1 MQTSKDQREA
11 YGALSQTHLSMRWF
25 DGRLSP
31 SGLKGW
37 ISPLAPWFPQQ
48 AARFCRDTFSKR
60 DVRGAKVSFL
70 IIMCEVLGIRLSWL
84 ASLLRMAYRPA
95 YGDS

>member
-1 MQTSKDQREA
+1 MVHFRKRICQCGGSKA
-11 YGALSQTHLSMRWF
+11 
-25 DGRLSP
+25 DGLRGGYHRLLLDLP
-31 SGLKGW
+31 DY
-37 ISPLAPWFPQQ
+37 P
-48 AARFCRDTFSKR
+48 RFYRDTDSKR
-60 DVRGAKVSFL
+60 DVRGAKVPFL

>member
-1 MQTSKDQREA
+1 MVHFRKRICQCGGSTA
-11 YGALSQTHLSMRWF
+11 GC
-25 DGRLSP
+25 RLR
-31 SGLKGW
+31 GCRGGV
-37 ISPLAPWFPQQ
+37 SPLAPWFPQQ

-60 DVRGAKVSFL
+60 DVRRAKVSFL